1 MVVVCTVGAAVASA
15 VAGAQESAVPG
26 RAQSQGHGG
35 PALSADTGLSLP
47 SVLPPLL
54 CYLYFL
60 KNYCSCSLAN

>member
-47 SVLPPLL
+47 SSLL
-54 CYLYFL
+54 YSAISIFL
-60 KNYCSCSLAN
+60 KTIVLVH